1 MARRTTSSTGMPP
14 AGPRRPRRRGSGRS
28 SPSWPKYVME
38 ILFIGGVGL
47 MTVVV
52 YISDPTSRALT
63 LVALFA
69 AAGFRVM
76 PSVVR
81 AMAALTSVRAGRSAV
96 DLVLT
101 DVRASLD
108 HDAHQGVR
116 TGIRLESALELPNVS
131 FAYDNGVEVLRDVD
145 LVVPRGTSIA
155 LVGGSGAGKTTLVD
169 LMAGFHRPRTGEI
182 LRDGS
187 TSARR

>member
-1 MARRTTSSTGMPP
+1 
-14 AGPRRPRRRGSGRS
+14 
-28 SPSWPKYVME
+28 ME

-63 LVALFA
+63 LVALLA

-101 DVRASLD
+101 DVRASSTMTPTR
-108 HDAHQGVR
+108 GCER
-116 TGIRLESALELPNVS
+116 ESGWSRRLELRNVS

-169 LMAGFHRPRTGEI
+169 LMAGFHRPRTG
-182 LRDGS
+182 RSCATGS